1 VRETT
6 PFPALRSRLPVIAKV
21 TGPGHRIETYEISDR
36 QMSAGST
43 LGGPK
48 ATMWIKPTGAI
59 EKFWSIEA
67 GEVMFET
74 LVLHHWDER
83 TGIPLQAQQGEFLI
97 HPDRQEHLFEL
108 ANGVTVHE
116 DLFVLSGKPQ
126 GEGLHEVDPPAAYYC
141 VELTNDSESARR
153 IATYA
158 SLQLRG
164 SFAGEMRGDYD
175 EERNAFVLHSSE
187 QPHIVRYAACSVKPT
202 SYEMTL
208 DSAKA
213 NAQHFR
219 GGLSNTCMSTEA
231 ADVTGV
237 FHLST
242 SLRPGQK
249 RAFAFML
256 TFALDGDDGTRAMP
270 SLPSAQDA
278 LRRTRAYYDEVLG
291 RAIVMTPDPEV
302 NRGVLWAK
310 ANMLRIELLSP
321 QGWAFTN
328 DPTRSNNSVGRDTA
342 WFAFGCD
349 YTTPHFSRESLLWY
363 ADHLQA
369 DGMAVE
375 YFDIRTGESNTD
387 RLNVNDDTPL
397 LILAFWHH
405 YNTTGDRTFLEYVY
419 PKAVRMADYILSQRN
434 GEGLVWC
441 TATGTNVWGIVG
453 WRNVIDNYRL
463 SGATTELNS
472 ECYAALK
479 TMSLMAD
486 ELGEASDRTRYQSA
500 ASELRSA
507 INEHLLDRSRGIY
520 YLNIDVDGTK
530 RTDVTAD
537 LVFPVMFGV
546 ADHDTAARIIS
557 RLSVPEFWS
566 EAGIHTVPRT
576 SIMYGPTHGFGL
588 LGGIWVGVTFWFA
601 FAAAPF
607 NPEFMAEALAAS
619 FKHYSRDPRRTN
631 TVPGQFSEWLHGETL
646 VNQGMML
653 SPWFPP
659 RYVWAAVEGA
669 AGLDLSGRKPD
680 LAPRLTHAWKW
691 LAVRNLPLRGGHV
704 SWFAAR
710 LDDLKVFASYPFD
723 SVAEQHRYEE
733 DVSSGLHVTGEEAVV
748 IGLAR
753 RDRMVMLVGN
763 TLDRT
768 VTTALSLDHPQLE
781 KLPKLRLYN
790 SLRSEWLDVPEYR
803 PDDLRIG
810 YPIQIDRHGFCLLEL
825 STEE

>member
-1 VRETT
+1 
-6 PFPALRSRLPVIAKV
+6 VIAKV
-21 TGPGHRIETYEISDR
+21 SGPGHRIETYEISDR

-67 GEVMFET
+67 GALMFET

-83 TGIPLQAQQGEFLI
+83 TGIPLRPQTGEFII
-97 HPDRQEHLFEL
+97 HPDHQEHLFEL
-108 ANGVTVHE
+108 ANGITVHE
-116 DLFVLSGKPQ
+116 DLFVLSGRPHGPQ
-126 GEGLHEVDPPAAYYC
+126 MHDVEPPAAYYC
-141 VELTNDSESARR
+141 IELTNDGENDAH
-153 IATYA
+153 IATFA
-158 SLQLRG
+158 SVQLRG
-164 SFAGEMRGDYD
+164 SFSGEVQGKYD
-175 EERNAFVLHSSE
+175 ARHNAFVLNVGE
-187 QPHIVRYAACSVKPT
+187 NPELVRYAACSVKPA

-208 DSAKA
+208 DTAKA
-213 NAQHFR
+213 NAQHFP
-219 GGLSNTCMSTEA
+219 GNLANECMTTSA
-231 ADVTGV
+231 ADITGI
-237 FHLST
+237 FHIS
-242 SLRPGQK
+242 SRLRPGQK
-249 RAFAFML
+249 RSFSFVL
-256 TFALDGDDGTRAMP
+256 TFSLEGEEAARKIME
-270 SLPSAQDA
+270 SLPPSQEA
-278 LRRTRAYYDEVLG
+278 LERTRTYFDEVLD

-342 WFAFGCD
+342 WFAFGSD
-349 YTTPHFSRESLLWY
+349 YITPHFSRESLLWY
-363 ADHLQA
+363 ADHLQP

-375 YFDIRTGESNTD
+375 YFDIRTGESNAD
-387 RLNVNDDTPL
+387 RLNINDDTPL

-405 YNTTGDRTFLEYVY
+405 YNTTGDRDFLKYVY

-434 GEGLVWC
+434 DQGLVWC

-463 SGATTELNS
+463 SGATTEINS
-472 ECYAALK
+472 ECYAALR
-479 TMSLMAD
+479 TMGLMAD
-486 ELGEASDRTRYQSA
+486 ELGHAADRERYEPA
-500 ASELRSA
+500 ADALRSA
-507 INEHLLDRSRGIY
+507 INEHLLDRERGIY

-530 RTDVTAD
+530 RSDVTAD

-546 ADHDTAARIIS
+546 ADRETCARIIS

-619 FKHYSRDPRRTN
+619 FKHYSADPRRTN

-659 RYVWAAVEGA
+659 RYLWAAVEGA
-669 AGLDLSGRKPD
+669 SGLDLTGGKPD
-680 LAPRLTHAWKW
+680 LVPRPARMWKW
-691 LAVRNLPLRGGHV
+691 MGVRNLLLRGERV
-704 SWFAAR
+704 SWFAVR
-710 LDDLKVFASYPFD
+710 LDALKVYAAYPFD
-723 SVAEQHRYEE
+723 SVDEECRYDE
-733 DVSSGLHVTGEEAVV
+733 DISSTMHVTGEEAVV
-748 IGLAR
+748 IGLSRAGS
-753 RDRMVMLVGN
+753 MAILVGN
-763 TLDRT
+763 TIDRT
-768 VTTALSLDHPQLE
+768 VTTALSLAHPQLE
-781 KLPKLRLYN
+781 TLRKLRVYN
-790 SLRSEWLDVPEYR
+790 SLRSEWIDVADYR
-803 PDDLRIG
+803 PDHLRAG
-810 YPIQIDRHGFCLLEL
+810 YPIQIDRQGFCLLEL
-825 STEE
+825 AREE